1 MSSTL
6 LQKILDDIKVA
17 MKSRDALVLEVLR
30 TLHSDIK
37 NLSINSGKEITDE
50 IVIDVLAKSVKQKN
64 EAIEMLK
71 AGGREE
77 KVASEEAAIEIY
89 KRYLPQEL
97 SEEEVIALIAQ
108 IKEST
113 GAQGPKDMGKV
124 MKEITP
130 QVKGRFDAKRVSVL
144 VQEAL
149 KS

>member
-1 MSSTL
+1 MSSSL

-17 MKSRDALVLEVLR
+17 MKSREALILEVLR

-37 NLSINSGKEITDE
+37 NVSINSGKEITDE
-50 IVIDVLAKSVKQKN
+50 IVVDVLAKSVKQKN

-77 KVASEEAAIEIY
+77 KVAVEEFAINVY

-97 SEEEVIALIAQ
+97 SEDEVIALIAQ

-113 GAQGPKDMGKV
+113 GAAGPKDMGKL
-124 MKEITP
+124 KKAITP

-144 VQEAL
+144 VQDAL
-149 KS
+149 K